1 MQLICNSKMRGKQL
15 WKNGIS
21 SKDAGHWLESLLKI
35 SYLDSNFPICV
46 CSGNKLPNTTKDGA

>member
-1 MQLICNSKMRGKQL
+1 MRGKQL